1 MCTYRKKYYATMNET
16 KTSIALC
23 TYNGERYLGDLLNSI
38 CSQTTE
44 PFELVVCDDCS
55 TDSTLQLL
63 NDFKRTAPFNVN
75 ILINTKRLGVI
86 HNFER
91 ALSACSGEYIALC
104 DQDDVWKPNKL
115 EKLVTLVKQ
124 LEMEAGYG
132 PYFVH
137 TDVDLVDSEL
147 NKMGV
152 SFLEHQGLKPV
163 DRNQYK
169 TLIVQNYIPGCSTL
183 FSRDLLEHALPIP
196 EAAVMHDWWLAL
208 IASIAGII
216 RYDPSITVLYRQHEG
231 NQLGSESRFSMGTLR
246 KVVAIKPALD
256 IIEENFTASA
266 KQAIAATTR
275 LSANNVA
282 IPDSISSYVDS
293 LKTSKPKILIS
304 VITGKIGRANLLRN
318 ATLLAA
324 ILLYDRKSLLG

>member
-1 MCTYRKKYYATMNET
+1 MNET
-16 KTSIALC
+16 KISIALC

-38 CSQTTE
+38 RSQTAE
-44 PFELVVCDDCS
+44 PLELVVCDDCS

-75 ILINTKRLGVI
+75 ILVNTKRLGVI

-91 ALSACSGEYIALC
+91 ALSACIGEYIALC

-115 EKLVTLVKQ
+115 EKLVTLVRQ
-124 LEMEAGYG
+124 MEVETGHG

-152 SFLEHQGLKPV
+152 SFLEHQGLKPA
-163 DRNQYK
+163 DRNHYK
-169 TLIVQNYIPGCSTL
+169 TLVVQNYIPGCSAL

-208 IASIAGII
+208 IASIAGMI
-216 RYDPSITVLYRQHEG
+216 RYDPSRTVLYRQHED
-231 NQLGSESRFSMGTLR
+231 NQLGSESRFSMGTFR
-246 KVVAIKPALD
+246 KLVAIKPALD

-282 IPDSISSYVDS
+282 IPDSISSYIDS
-293 LKTSKPKILIS
+293 LKTSKLKSLII
-304 VITGKIGRANLLRN
+304 VITGKIGRANFLRN

-324 ILLYDRKSLLG
+324 IVLYDRKSLQG